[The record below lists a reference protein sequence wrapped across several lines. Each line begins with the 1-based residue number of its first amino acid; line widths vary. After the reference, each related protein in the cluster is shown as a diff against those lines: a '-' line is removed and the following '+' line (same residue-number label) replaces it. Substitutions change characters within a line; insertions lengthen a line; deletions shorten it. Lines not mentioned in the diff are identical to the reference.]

1 MSNWAQNVMFTSLL
15 HIKNLPYN
23 FKKTKEKFKSVDF
36 GTKNVPLLYLRHN
49 KNYLQNYFLHHFHL
63 FSEP

>member
-1 MSNWAQNVMFTSLL
+1 MSNWAQNVMFKSLW

-36 GTKNVPLLYLRHN
+36 GPKNVPLLYL
-49 KNYLQNYFLHHFHL
+49 
-63 FSEP
+63 